1 MAVTKLKLGNRAQM
15 GNFKKVWRKI
25 NDRLSSWLLL
35 LCHPKSDL
43 AVGGGGGIGA
53 AALPV
58 LGRRLAVLCVCDGV
72 WD

>member
-35 LCHPKSDL
+35 LCHPKSYL
-43 AVGGGGGIGA
+43 AMDGGGEIRIA
-53 AALPV
+53 SLPMLV
-58 LGRRLAVLCVCDGV
+58 LRFVVLSVCYGV
-72 WD
+72 